1 MGGRA
6 LAVALVGLA
15 VVGTGGVAGGAYFLL
30 PEARVTVTPR
40 IEALGPL
47 VFDVTADPAATAID
61 AAAGIVPASWSET
74 TVDAQDTFDAT
85 GIKVTETKASG
96 KVTFSNYG
104 NETDRSIPAGS
115 SVMTSSGIAF
125 KTLLNIVVPK
135 AQVGG
140 PPGTASVDIE
150 AVAAGLSGNVAA
162 GTITVIPKG
171 FNPNLLKVT
180 NPQATTGGSHLEE
193 KVVQQS
199 DYDAAVTALTEELQ
213 RSFDEWVAGGAGLT
227 VAGSLIIDESAAL
240 DAPTFD
246 RAAEVLV
253 GTVADTF
260 DLAAEAGGR
269 VLTVDADDLAAVG
282 AARYRQTT
290 LPSGYTEV
298 STSVT
303 DERIDSADPA
313 MPRFEITATGRAY
326 RNLDAAAL
334 EQLILGRPLAE
345 ARAALVP
352 YGDAVVT
359 LSPDWFGV
367 VPRLD
372 WRVSVQVVVPAGAS

>member
-1 MGGRA
+1 
-6 LAVALVGLA
+6 
-15 VVGTGGVAGGAYFLL
+15 
-30 PEARVTVTPR
+30 
-40 IEALGPL
+40 
-47 VFDVTADPAATAID
+47 
-61 AAAGIVPASWSET
+61 
-74 TVDAQDTFDAT
+74 
-85 GIKVTETKASG
+85 
-96 KVTFSNYG
+96 
-104 NETDRSIPAGS
+104 
-115 SVMTSSGIAF
+115 
-125 KTLLNIVVPK
+125 
-135 AQVGG
+135 
-140 PPGTASVDIE
+140 
-150 AVAAGLSGNVAA
+150 
-162 GTITVIPKG
+162 
-171 FNPNLLKVT
+171 
-180 NPQATTGGSHLEE
+180 
-193 KVVQQS
+193 
-199 DYDAAVTALTEELQ
+199 VTALTEELK